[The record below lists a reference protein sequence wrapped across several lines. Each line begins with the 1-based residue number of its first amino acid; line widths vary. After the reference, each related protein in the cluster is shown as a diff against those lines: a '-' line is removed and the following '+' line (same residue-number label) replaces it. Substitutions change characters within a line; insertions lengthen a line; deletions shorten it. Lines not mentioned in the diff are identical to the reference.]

1 MEIENNGMSE
11 NIGMNEMTVFEK
23 PLGRLYKFYLSG
35 AVKPSTDY
43 IQWFETIRNANEND
57 VIMFHINSFGGDL
70 FSAIQFMRVMN
81 ETKAQLVASV
91 EGICMSAATLIF
103 LSAKHWEISKHTIF
117 MFHNYTS
124 GNFGK
129 GGELFDHITHE
140 RKWSESLWRDVY
152 KGFLS
157 ETEIE
162 SILNNKDIWL
172 SGDDV
177 TKRLIARAAQEE
189 EKKMTRVSKPKKAT
203 KTSAKKT
210 GAKKSAAKKTSAK
223 KSSGK
228 KRAR

>member
-1 MEIENNGMSE
+1 MEID
-11 NIGMNEMTVFEK
+11 NIGTSEMTVFEK

-35 AVKPSTDY
+35 AVKPSADY
-43 IQWFETIRNANEND
+43 IQWFETIRNASEND
-57 VIMFHINSFGGDL
+57 VIIFHINSFGGDL

-152 KGFLS
+152 KGFLT

-172 SGDDV
+172 SGEDV
-177 TKRLIARAAQEE
+177 TKRLIARAEQEE
-189 EKKMTRVSKPKKAT
+189 NKRTRVSKTKTKAKKAA
-203 KTSAKKT
+203 KTPAKKA
-210 GAKKSAAKKTSAK
+210 AKTAAKKRS
-223 KSSGK
+223 
-228 KRAR
+228 R